1 MCWALEFDFS
11 ALGAMLGG
19 IGGLVAGIAGGFL
32 AYYAYQGLSAW
43 KQQVRAARV
52 IESGEALLKAIYEAD
67 GVLDYVL
74 APFVPASELEKVKR
88 DDGESDSHFRRRQ
101 PFQAMANR
109 YQEHEEVFNRL
120 RTACFHAKA
129 VLGDDV
135 FQAATKVHRFPRHIF
150 RAARNVVSTEAELE
164 RIELKAGSRGVSP
177 EEWDAVYKKVE
188 VASNYFYGS
197 MDGKG
202 LSSELAASVSAA
214 EQLIRTSIDRAFK
227 N

>member
-32 AYYAYQGLSAW
+32 AYFAYQGLSAW
-43 KQQVRAARV
+43 KKQVRAGRV
-52 IESGEALLKAIYEAD
+52 IESGEALLKAIYEAN

-74 APFVPASELEKVKR
+74 EPFVHASELEKVSR
-88 DDGESDSHFRRRQ
+88 DNGESESDFRRRQ
-101 PFQAMANR
+101 PFQAIANR
-109 YQEHEEVFNRL
+109 YREHEEVFNRL

-135 FQAATKVHRFPRHIF
+135 YQAATKVHRFPDHIF
-150 RAARNVVSTEAELE
+150 KAAKSVLSAEAELE
-164 RIELKAGSRGVSP
+164 RMELRAASRGVNP
-177 EEWDAVYKKVE
+177 EVWDAVFKKVE
-188 VASNYFYGS
+188 MASSYFYGS
-197 MDGKG
+197 MDGKD
-202 LSSELAASVSAA
+202 LSNELAELISAA
-214 EQLIRTSIDRAFK
+214 EVLIRTSIDRAFK